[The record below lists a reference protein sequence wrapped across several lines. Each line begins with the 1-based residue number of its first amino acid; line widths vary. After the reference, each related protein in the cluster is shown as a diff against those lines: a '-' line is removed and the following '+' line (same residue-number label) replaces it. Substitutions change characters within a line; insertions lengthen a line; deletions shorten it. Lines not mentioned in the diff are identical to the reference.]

1 MVGTKQ
7 CSVVTLRSYSEFRR
21 VFDTK
26 ARFFRNGLGF
36 CYRRAN
42 NILFRFGIS
51 IPKRFGKAVER
62 NKLRRRIKEIIRQT
76 GHDGFP
82 VEKDDQIVGIITA
95 SDILIRDLKPTVQGM
110 MSNDIVIAN
119 GELSIND
126 AARVM
131 FRMGI
136 SRLPVT
142 DDNKKVLGLITNTD
156 ILRSHIERS
165 TPEKVNQYRKT
176 LEDLYEVETN
186 LHKEKLPINKLKP
199 TQDKVYADELEGRTY
214 EIERGLAEPIISVK
228 TNNDKYLVV
237 DGHHRLVASTK
248 MGNDEILAYVIT
260 LDKPIKLGI
269 EKTAEK
275 NGIFTINDIDIITDA
290 QHPLIAMTGS
300 LREKNTTIKK

>member
-1 MVGTKQ
+1 MT
-7 CSVVTLRSYSEFRR
+7 
-21 VFDTK
+21 
-26 ARFFRNGLGF
+26 RNV
-36 CYRRAN
+36 
-42 NILFRFGIS
+42 ITVDPDMTI
-51 IPKRFGKAVER
+51 KE
-62 NKLRRRIKEIIRQT
+62 IKEIIRQT

-82 VEKDDQIVGIITA
+82 VEKDDKIVGIITA

-119 GELSIND
+119 EELSIND

-165 TPEKVNQYRKT
+165 TPEKVDQYRDT
-176 LEDLYEVETN
+176 LEQLYGVKTR
-186 LHKEKLPINKLKP
+186 LHKEKIKTALLKP

-214 EIERGLAEPIISVK
+214 EIERGLAEPIIAVETK
-228 TNNDKYLVV
+228 DGKYLVV
-237 DGHHRLVASTK
+237 DGHHRLVASTQ
-248 MGNDEILAYVIT
+248 MGNDEISAYVIT
-260 LDKPIKLGI
+260 LDKPLKLGI

-275 NGIFTINDIDIITDA
+275 NGIYTIDDIEIITDA
-290 QHPLIAMTGS
+290 QHPLIAVTSS
-300 LREKNTTIKK
+300 LRDKNTTIKK

>member
-1 MVGTKQ
+1 MTDYKKVKDYMTEN
-7 CSVVTLRSYSEFRR
+7 VITVDPDMPITE
-21 VFDTK
+21 
-26 ARFFRNGLGF
+26 
-36 CYRRAN
+36 
-42 NILFRFGIS
+42 
-51 IPKRFGKAVER
+51 
-62 NKLRRRIKEIIRQT
+62 IKEIIRQT

-82 VEKDDQIVGIITA
+82 VEKNDQIVGMITA

-110 MSNDIVIAN
+110 MSDDIVIAN

-142 DDNKKVLGLITNTD
+142 DDNNKVLGLITNTD

-176 LEDLYEVETN
+176 LEDLYEVKTS
-186 LHKEKLPINKLKP
+186 LHKEKIPISKLKP

-228 TNNDKYLVV
+228 TSADKYLVV
-237 DGHHRLVASTK
+237 DGHHRLVASTR

-260 LDKPIKLGI
+260 LNKSIKLGI

-275 NGIFTINDIDIITDA
+275 NGIFTIADIEIITDA

-300 LREKNTTIKK
+300 LREKNTAIKK